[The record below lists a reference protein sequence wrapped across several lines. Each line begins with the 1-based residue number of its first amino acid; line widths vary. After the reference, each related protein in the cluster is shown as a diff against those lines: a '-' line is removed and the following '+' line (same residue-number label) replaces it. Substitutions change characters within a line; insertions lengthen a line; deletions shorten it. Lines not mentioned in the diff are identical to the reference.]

1 MQLASQCLCHLNRA
15 RLGRRQPYQ
24 GLDALRRTASTLP
37 RNACKSLYE
46 SSTEVGHYGTES
58 LESNI
63 SASSPMPSSPR
74 LVVGPSSSRER
85 ISRLDTVST
94 FSGDIKPRKWLAP
107 NLKPNV
113 QGLGK
118 RLRSSHDRQTV
129 SSRAVCSP
137 NEFNLRLVDMSK
149 NQNNASFWL
158 SVLEAAQRQHG
169 QDGVLAVWNVVQ
181 HRKTLYDVKSEGV
194 ESFWRTI
201 LEAILPN
208 EDELKDAFLF
218 SEWLLRAHA
227 VQWPSLYTTTI
238 SYCLRNG
245 QYRRAMQWHL
255 RLMPNFD
262 PGREEFSVLLQKFAV
277 TAKAD
282 LQQTLQTIYVTS
294 LHRSLYNELI
304 PLLYRSGRS
313 QHCNEWRSLFIRQ
326 RDLPRPTPD
335 SQPYLRYL
343 ARYFPSITLE
353 LEEQMVL
360 GLNSSSYWNEQDD
373 ALWDAMK
380 GAQGDEDDA
389 PGRRHSDT
397 LGARWFASSW
407 IPLDFAIH
415 AAHALGV
422 RQIGPLSLQSIA
434 LRESTAHGVV
444 ARIEQLRKVN
454 IGIGCSV
461 YSLVLKRF
469 AENEDNELLYELLH
483 TDIHPDVFDDPL
495 ILASIRDKAL
505 KEGAWKTHR
514 LLLAIQPAM
523 VEESVNSTSNLL
535 LQECVKHGQR
545 RQVLALLDDMRS
557 MNIDVSTAT
566 VRHICSS
573 VLDILPWN
581 PRTTATNRDAWN
593 MAIACITRLVLL
605 KKPVHSHYW
614 QKIIF
619 GLGKFGRIGEL
630 EDLCLGIIDTYGKLC
645 ASEGG
650 LLPVHYLDVP
660 PSDLDGH
667 STDVLVPADLSI
679 THEHHPVRR
688 IFDNRA
694 LHAAIV
700 RWGFK
705 AGFSKCS
712 SNWRM
717 VSINST
723 ATSEYSVARG
733 VRFLAILNER
743 GIPFRAA
750 VVREEVIRCL
760 ARAYLLRDKRASRN
774 KADLPPLAAM
784 HELFN
789 KAAGRDLLPE
799 VPMLQDMMEEYQG
812 KAT

>member
-24 GLDALRRTASTLP
+24 GLDAIRQTASTLP
-37 RNACKSLYE
+37 RNAC
-46 SSTEVGHYGTES
+46 
-58 LESNI
+58 
-63 SASSPMPSSPR
+63 
-74 LVVGPSSSRER
+74 
-85 ISRLDTVST
+85 
-94 FSGDIKPRKWLAP
+94 
-107 NLKPNV
+107 
-113 QGLGK
+113 
-118 RLRSSHDRQTV
+118 RS
-129 SSRAVCSP
+129 
-137 NEFNLRLVDMSK
+137 
-149 NQNNASFWL
+149 NQNDASLWHNI
-158 SVLEAAQRQHG
+158 LEAAQRQHG
-169 QDGVLAVWNVVQ
+169 RDGVLAVWNAVQ
-181 HRKTLYDVKSEGV
+181 HHKTLYDVTSEGV

-208 EDELKDAFLF
+208 EDELKDALLF
-218 SEWLLRAHA
+218 SEWLLCAHDA
-227 VQWPSLYTTTI
+227 QWPSLYSTTI
-238 SYCLRNG
+238 SYCLRNR
-245 QYRRAMQWHL
+245 QYHRAMQWHF

-262 PGREEFSVLLQKFAV
+262 PGREEFGALLHEFAIIPE
-277 TAKAD
+277 AD
-282 LQQTLQTIYVTS
+282 MQQTLQAIYVTS
-294 LHRSLYNELI
+294 LHRGLYDELI
-304 PLLYRSGRS
+304 PFLYRSGRS
-313 QHCNEWRSLFIRQ
+313 QQCNGWRSLFVRH

-343 ARYFPSITLE
+343 ARYFPSVTLE

-360 GLNSSSYWNEQDD
+360 GLNSSAYWNGQDNT
-373 ALWDAMK
+373 LWDVMK
-380 GAQGDEDDA
+380 DAQGDEDDA
-389 PGRRHSDT
+389 PGMRHSDT

-407 IPLDFAIH
+407 VPLDFAIH
-415 AAHALGV
+415 AVHALGV

-454 IGIGCSV
+454 IGIGCST

-495 ILASIRDKAL
+495 VLASIRDKAL

-523 VEESVNSTSNLL
+523 VEESVDSTSNLL
-535 LQECVKHGQR
+535 LQECVKHGQGR
-545 RQVLALLDDMRS
+545 RALALLDDMRT
-557 MNIDVSTAT
+557 MNIDVSAAT
-566 VRHICSS
+566 VQHICSS
-573 VLDILPWN
+573 ILDLLPWN
-581 PRTTATNRDAWN
+581 PKTTATNLDAWN
-593 MAIACITRLVLL
+593 MAIACLTRLILL
-605 KKPVHSHYW
+605 KKPVHSQYW

-650 LLPVHYLDVP
+650 LLPVHYLDMP
-660 PSDLDGH
+660 PSDLDGYA
-667 STDVLVPADLSI
+667 TDALVPADLPI
-679 THEHHPVRR
+679 THEHHPMRR
-688 IFDNRA
+688 IFDNPA
-694 LHAAIV
+694 LHTAIV

-712 SNWRM
+712 SNWSR

-750 VVREEVIRCL
+750 VVQEEVIRCL
-760 ARAYLLRDKRASRN
+760 GRTYSLHDKRASRN
-774 KADLPPLAAM
+774 IAGLPPLVAM
-784 HELFN
+784 RELFN
-789 KAAGRDLLPE
+789 KAAGRDLLPN
-799 VPMLQDMMEEYQG
+799 VAKLRDMMGKYQG
-812 KAT
+812 KVT